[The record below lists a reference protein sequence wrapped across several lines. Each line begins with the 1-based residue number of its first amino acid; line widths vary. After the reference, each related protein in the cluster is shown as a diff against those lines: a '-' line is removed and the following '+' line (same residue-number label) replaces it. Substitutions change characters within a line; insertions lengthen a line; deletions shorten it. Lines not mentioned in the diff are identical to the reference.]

1 MRNLKEFLAD
11 ASGATAIEYSIIA
24 SLIALVIIGSLS
36 VIGNKLST
44 SFSEVSSNLK

>member
-1 MRNLKEFLAD
+1 MRNLKEFLGD